1 MYEIYQLIIKYLN
14 KKTLCRLRTVSH
26 EVRDYIKKPK
36 PFKEEKLRRQRYN
49 NIINN
54 FVIIPKKYIYIN
66 KVVHHHSQIKG
77 IFYKI
82 GSETLYSLWYCTFL
96 PPFDKKKEY
105 YKPYTILINLKKLL
119 YIY

>member
-1 MYEIYQLIIKYLN
+1 MYEIFQVITKYLN

-36 PFKEEKLRRQRYN
+36 PFKEEKLRRRCYN
-49 NIINN
+49 NILNQNINMLN
-54 FVIIPKKYIYIN
+54 EHISPTEYFYIN
-66 KVVHHHSQIKG
+66 KVIHHHSQIKG

-105 YKPYTILINLKKLL
+105 YSRYSKSFKNK
-119 YIY
+119 